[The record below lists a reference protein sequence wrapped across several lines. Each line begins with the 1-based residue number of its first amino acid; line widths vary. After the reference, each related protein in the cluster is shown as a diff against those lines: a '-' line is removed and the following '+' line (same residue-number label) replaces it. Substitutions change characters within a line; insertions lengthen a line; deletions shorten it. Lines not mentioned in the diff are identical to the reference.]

1 MFLPQPI
8 TFNMFLPVGGTLG
21 LVIQL
26 VNRSRNNLDNLKMHN
41 HPVLSVVF
49 DIINKASLSFGRT
62 SAGIAWCF
70 LGGFVPISTHFM
82 CAYKLEY
89 VF

>member
-26 VNRSRNNLDNLKMHN
+26 VNRSRNNLDNLKTHN

-49 DIINKASLSFGRT
+49 DIINYSNY
-62 SAGIAWCF
+62 IAYLNIQCGLF
-70 LGGFVPISTHFM
+70 SSDFSTKIF
-82 CAYKLEY
+82 
-89 VF
+89 